1 MTDAQLMYY
10 RDVLQALPDGTPTIT
25 VPNDAP
31 DDVAALGRSIA
42 DLASRLALRQS
53 QDAMLASVSDMVMQG
68 VYVDEVLDHVYDGF
82 RALIPYDRIGCA
94 LLEEGGTV
102 VRARWARSESPE
114 RHLKGGYAALMAGSS
129 LQAIVATGQPRIIN
143 DLEAYAAE
151 RPHSHATRLILAEG
165 VRSSLTCL
173 LAAMG
178 RPIGFLFFSST
189 QRHRYDAT
197 HADIFLRLAGM
208 IAGVIEKGALY
219 EQLAAANNS
228 LREARDAF
236 EQQATHD
243 ALTGLWNRR
252 ATLQFLERVLAQ
264 SRRNARA
271 GAVLMMDIDHF
282 KAINDSWGHPAGDA
296 VLREVARRVTRVLR
310 AGDVVGRYG
319 GEEFL
324 LVLDGCSADGAA
336 RCAERLLAEM
346 RSSPVIHESHA
357 IPMTV
362 SVGVVHEHELGGRSA
377 DALIEA
383 ADGALYRAKR
393 EGRDQWRA
401 AD

>member
-1 MTDAQLMYY
+1 MPDSRLTYY
-10 RDVLQALPDGTPTIT
+10 RDVLQLLPDESPE
-25 VPNDAP
+25 VAAP
-31 DDVAALGRSIA
+31 SDVRDDVDALGQSIA
-42 DLASRLALRQS
+42 ELTTRLALRQN
-53 QDAMLASVSDMVMQG
+53 QDTMLASVSDLVMQG
-68 VYVDEVLDHVYDGF
+68 VYLDEVLNHVYDGF
-82 RALIPYDRIGCA
+82 RTLIPYDRIGCA
-94 LLEEGGTV
+94 LLEDGGSV

-114 RHLKGGYAALMAGSS
+114 RHLNGGFAAVMAGSS
-129 LQAIVATGQPRIIN
+129 LQAIVESGKPRIIN
-143 DLEAYAAE
+143 DLEAYAAS
-151 RPHSHATRLILAEG
+151 RPPSRATRLILAEG

-173 LAAMG
+173 LVAMG
-178 RPIGFLFFSST
+178 RPIGFLFFSSKE
-189 QRHRYDAT
+189 RNRYEAA
-197 HADIFLRLAGM
+197 HAEIFLRLAGM

-219 EQLAAANNS
+219 EQLAAANNA
-228 LREARDAF
+228 LREARDSF

-264 SRRNARA
+264 SRRHARA

-282 KAINDSWGHPAGDA
+282 KAINDSFGHPAGDG
-296 VLREVARRVTRVLR
+296 VLREVARRVTQVLR
-310 AGDVVGRYG
+310 AGDVVGRHG

-346 RSSPVIHESHA
+346 RSSPVVHESHV

-362 SVGVVHEHELGGRSA
+362 SVGVVHESELGRRSA
-377 DALIEA
+377 DALIAA

-401 AD
+401 AV